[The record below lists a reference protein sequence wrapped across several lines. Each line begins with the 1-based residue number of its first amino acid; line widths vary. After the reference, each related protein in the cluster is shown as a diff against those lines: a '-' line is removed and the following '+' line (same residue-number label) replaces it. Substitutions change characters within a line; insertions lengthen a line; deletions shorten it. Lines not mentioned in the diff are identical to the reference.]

1 MKLSMSNS
9 DSHRIHHGSISEE
22 MLKLKTEELISKTQ
36 ELKQTSNSLLASNNA
51 LKLKAEELDKT
62 NKALLESQ
70 HELAFVNKEL
80 AAANRRFTESNKRF
94 AQVNEQLAVTNMEL
108 TTVIKELALA
118 NEQVKVREKMTTDFI
133 NIAAHELRTPI
144 QSILG
149 YSEILQIL
157 SEQEEQSD
165 DDDNNNKTD
174 NEKKKALEAISRNA
188 IRLDKLAKDILDVA
202 RIDSNTLTLNKQCFN
217 LNEKIRNV
225 ISDTTNQIRNTT
237 TTTTTHD
244 SSINDNNNNKNIKI
258 IFEPAGA
265 NDIFVE
271 ADKIRIYQVISNL
284 LRNAVKF
291 TKEGGTISITTDVN
305 TDVAGGGV
313 EEKRVV
319 VVKIKDSG
327 TGIDPEIM
335 PRLFTKFATK
345 SQIGTGLG
353 LFISKSIVEA
363 HGGRIWAEN
372 NNSGKDGEKGATFRF
387 SLPLN
392 KQQQ

>member
-36 ELKQTSNSLLASNNA
+36 ELKQTSNSLLASNNV

-70 HELAFVNKEL
+70 HELASINKEL
-80 AAANRRFTESNKRF
+80 AAANIRFTESNKRF
-94 AQVNEQLAVTNMEL
+94 AQVNEQLAVTNTEL

-165 DDDNNNKTD
+165 DNNNNNKTD

-202 RIDSNTLTLNKQCFN
+202 IIDNNTLTLNKQRFN

-244 SSINDNNNNKNIKI
+244 SSINDCNKNKNIKI
-258 IFEPAGA
+258 IFEPAGT

-305 TDVAGGGV
+305 TDVADLGV
-313 EEKRVV
+313 EEKGVV
-319 VVKIKDSG
+319 VVKIKDRG
-327 TGIDPEIM
+327 IGIDPEIL

>member
-1 MKLSMSNS
+1 MSNS

-36 ELKQTSNSLLASNNA
+36 ELKQTSNSLLASNNV

-94 AQVNEQLAVTNMEL
+94 AQVNEQLAVTNTEL

-157 SEQEEQSD
+157 SEQEEQGD
-165 DDDNNNKTD
+165 DDNNKTD
-174 NEKKKALEAISRNA
+174 NEKKKAIEAISRNA

-202 RIDSNTLTLNKQCFN
+202 RIDSNTLTLNKQRFN

-225 ISDTTNQIRNTT
+225 ISDTTNQIRNT

-258 IFEPAGA
+258 IFEPAET

-291 TKEGGTISITTDVN
+291 TKEGGTISITADVN

-335 PRLFTKFATK
+335 PRLFTKFATR
-345 SQIGTGLG
+345 SLTGTGLG
-353 LFISKSIVEA
+353 LYISKSIIEA
-363 HGGRIWAEN
+363 HGGRIWAESDSHGN
-372 NNSGKDGEKGATFRF
+372 RRGATFAF
-387 SLPLN
+387 CLPLA
-392 KQQQ
+392 K